1 MNDEKIKDL
10 RERILKGLELSFS
23 RLLLTKQRND
33 EEFVF
38 SKDGQIIKVKARDIE
53 K

>member
-1 MNDEKIKDL
+1 MNTEKVKDL
-10 RERILKGLELSFS
+10 REHIIKGLELSFS
-23 RLLLTKQRND
+23 RLLITKQKND

-38 SKDGQIIKVKARDIE
+38 SKDGQIITVKARDIE

>member
-1 MNDEKIKDL
+1 MNKEKIKDL

-23 RLLLTKQRND
+23 RLLKTKQAND

-38 SKDGQIIKVKARDIE
+38 SKDGKIVKVKARDIV